1 MAIKLF
7 RELRKSQ
14 TSTNEHDEEIP
25 KKRYKFTEE
34 RQKIIDDIRLI

>member
-1 MAIKLF
+1 MGIKLF
-7 RELRKSQ
+7 KELQKSQ
-14 TSTNEHDEEIP
+14 TSANEHDEEIP